1 MVSCDHRKT
10 RDVCVRE
17 SVHSQHVIPDHSR
30 GIERSVVCVIRW
42 ESGKDNRSRPVN
54 CVFVCLP
61 ICSLCQVQAMTPSQ
75 LCGWS
80 ALGGTSGM

>member
-1 MVSCDHRKT
+1 M
-10 RDVCVRE
+10 
-17 SVHSQHVIPDHSR
+17 
-30 GIERSVVCVIRW
+30 IRW